1 MALASLP
8 MYDLPEVAWATEAW
22 WAGLARAMRAQSVP
36 DVPDS
41 LTGGV
46 EPYSLWRDP
55 DLLFSQTCGYPLTH
69 GLAGAVR
76 VIATPAYTATGC
88 DGPNY
93 CSVFVARRDDPRDKI
108 ADFRGAVAAV
118 NSRDSQ
124 SGYSA
129 LRAAVAPHSTGGRFF
144 GQVRQSGGHAKSLAL
159 VASREADICAVD
171 CVTFGLLQRHR
182 PEAVEG
188 LRTVGTSASAPG
200 LPYVTRGGA
209 DEDLLE
215 KLRAAVTAAVADPAL
230 AEARAALLI
239 AGAEVLPDEAYERI
253 LEIERNAERLGYPQL
268 A

>member
-1 MALASLP
+1 MRASLP
-8 MYDLPEVAWATEAW
+8 MYDLPEVRAATDAW
-22 WAGLARAMRAQSVP
+22 WCGLARAFGRAGLHGAP
-36 DVPDS
+36 DH
-41 LTGGV
+41 LTRGAGARR
-46 EPYSLWRDP
+46 LWRAR

-76 VIATPAYTATGC
+76 VIATPAYTAAGC

-93 CSVFVARRDDPRDKI
+93 CSVFVGRRDDSRTKI

-118 NSRDSQ
+118 NGRDSQ

-129 LRAAVAPHSTGGRFF
+129 LRAAVAPHNIGGRFF
-144 GQVRQSGGHAKSLAL
+144 GEVKESGAHAKSLAL
-159 VASREADICAVD
+159 VASGKADICAVD

-182 PEAVEG
+182 PESVDG
-188 LRTVGTSASAPG
+188 LRTIGNSASAPG

-209 DEDLLE
+209 GDDLLG
-215 KLRAAVTAAVADPAL
+215 KLRAAVAAAVADPAL

-239 AGAEVLPDEAYERI
+239 AGAEALPDQAYDRI
-253 LEIERNAERLGYPQL
+253 LEIERDAERLGYPQL